1 MCPPVEDHLILPLN
15 SILRTVLLSTVL
27 IIPAH
32 QDALAADTPG
42 AYTFR
47 SYGPE
52 QGLRNQAV
60 TGLAQDRD
68 GFLFV
73 ATEDGL
79 FRYDGSRFARFGN
92 AEGLPSDSITAL
104 YREPGGRLWV
114 MNAKGALA
122 WSGSGPDPGVQ
133 GQQLPEL
140 HIESMAATQA
150 GYLLAG
156 TSAGVYE
163 GLPGQLKA
171 SPGLPL
177 SEGGAVWI
185 APGGDEALVTAHGNL
200 YRRSGKGAW
209 VARVLPAGVKNEL
222 IHSLIKDVRGRIWI
236 RGRRVLLRLASF
248 EGAAED
254 LSAQLPGASV
264 TRGQLL
270 ADAQGGVWAPTNLG
284 LVRFDDQGATLMS
297 EQQGLP
303 GQWVTSMLFDREGN
317 LWIASEGVHRLQGRL
332 AWSAHTRRQ
341 KLPSDTVWNVARSR
355 DGVLWAGTNRGL
367 AHAGDKQWEVLP
379 GTEERSLY
387 AFAQDADGNFWVG
400 GNNAKAAANTLLL
413 RAAGSTGFV
422 PVPLGGIDGPSTV
435 NAMSFGADGA
445 LYLGTQ
451 AHGLHR
457 LVREGKGYLT
467 SAVALPGG
475 DASEQIDQVLR
486 DASGRL
492 WVAGMGGLASFD
504 GGTWRRYGQADGLRE
519 NHVETVAVDADGN
532 VWVSY
537 WNIHG
542 LSKFKPGPGGIGKV
556 THIDQPAALVADN
569 IYALG
574 FDVKGALWLG
584 TAQGAKRWHQGR
596 LDQFGRGEGLPS
608 DDAAANAFW
617 PDANG
622 DIWLGMASGLAHF
635 QAAAEQPAPPLPS
648 TRVLRLLDGEG
659 RELPDATPRVDWN
672 RRALTF
678 HFAALSFINEARVRV
693 QVRLAGFEDAWRD
706 TGIREARYTGL
717 PPGNYRFEVRASL
730 GDEAWGPVSVREVVI
745 AAPWWRT
752 GWAMAALVLLAS
764 SLVLLFIRWRLGWLH
779 RRNTELEALVG
790 ARTVALEQAN
800 AALQEASMV
809 DPLTGLKNR
818 RFLGLS
824 MPDEL
829 ARVSRQYRALD
840 HDRAS
845 INKTLLFYMI
855 DIDYFK
861 SVNDTYGHTAGDLV
875 LQQCSSALRKACR
888 DADFVVRWGGEEF
901 LIVARN
907 TDRSYAELLANNLRK
922 AVSDLR
928 VDIGNGVVLQKTCS
942 IGFAAFP
949 AVESAPNAHPWE
961 DVVKM
966 ADQCL
971 YAAKLSGRDAWVGLV
986 MPDEATD
993 PGPRMATELGAL
1005 VAENRVQVLTSLPAD
1020 APLRWQ

>member
-1 MCPPVEDHLILPLN
+1 LPVKSFLRVVLAILLVC
-15 SILRTVLLSTVL
+15 TQH
-27 IIPAH
+27 A
-32 QDALAADTPG
+32 ALAADTPG

-68 GFLFV
+68 GFLYV

-79 FRYDGSRFARFGN
+79 FRYDGNRFQRFGN
-92 AEGLPSDSITAL
+92 ADGLPSDSITSL

-114 MNAKGALA
+114 LNAKGALA
-122 WSGSGPDPGVQ
+122 WSGTGPDPAVA
-133 GQQLPEL
+133 GQQLPSL
-140 HIESMAATQA
+140 HIESIAATSS
-150 GYLLAG
+150 GHLLLG
-156 TSAGVYE
+156 TSDGVYE
-163 GLPGQLKA
+163 GMPGKLSA
-171 SPGLPL
+171 IAGLPR
-177 SEGGAVWI
+177 SESGAVWI
-185 APGGDEALVTAHGNL
+185 SPGGEEALATVKGTL
-200 YRRSGKGAW
+200 YRRSANGVWA
-209 VARVLPAGVKNEL
+209 ARALPAGFKNEL
-222 IHSLIKDVRGRIWI
+222 INSLLKDSRGRIWI
-236 RGRRVLLRLASF
+236 RGRRVLLRLATF
-248 EGAAED
+248 DGAAED
-254 LSAQLPGASV
+254 LSSQLPGASV
-264 TRGQLL
+264 TRAQLL

-284 LVRFDDQGATLMS
+284 LIRFDDKGKTFIT

-332 AWSAHTRRQ
+332 AWTAHTRRQ

-367 AHAGDKQWEVLP
+367 AQAGEKQWEVLP

-387 AFAQDADGNFWVG
+387 ASAQDADGNFWAG
-400 GNNAKAAANTLLL
+400 GNNAKDAANSLLL
-413 RAAGSTGFV
+413 RAAGSTAFV
-422 PVPLGGIDGPSTV
+422 PIVLTGLDGPSTV
-435 NAMSFGADGA
+435 NAMDFGPDGA
-445 LYLGTQ
+445 LYLGMQ
-451 AHGLHR
+451 AHGLQR
-457 LVREGKGYLT
+457 VAREGKGYVT
-467 SAVALPGG
+467 RPVTLPGG
-475 DASEQIDQVLR
+475 DPKEQIDQVKR
-486 DASGRL
+486 DPTGRL
-492 WVAGMGGLASFD
+492 WVCGMSGLALFD
-504 GGTWRRYGQADGLRE
+504 GTSWRRFGQADGLRE
-519 NHVETVAVDADGN
+519 NHVETIAIDASGE

-537 WNIHG
+537 WNTHG
-542 LSKFKPGPGGIGKV
+542 LSRFKPDAAGLGKV
-556 THIDQPAALVADN
+556 THIDQPAALIADN
-569 IYALG
+569 VYAMG
-574 FDVKGALWLG
+574 FDTRGALWLG
-584 TAQGAKRWHQGR
+584 TAQGAKRWYQGR

-608 DDAAANAFW
+608 DDAAANSFW
-617 PDANG
+617 PDSNG
-622 DIWLGMASGLAHF
+622 DIWLGMASGLAHYH
-635 QAAAEQPAPPLPS
+635 AAAEPAAPPLPS
-648 TRVLRLLDGEG
+648 TRVLRLQDGNG
-659 RELPDATPRVDWN
+659 TVVTAPTPRIDWDK
-672 RRALTF
+672 RTLTF

-693 QVRLAGFEDAWRD
+693 QVRLAGFEDTWRD

-730 GDEAWGPVSVREVVI
+730 GDDKWGPVGVREVVI
-745 AAPWWRT
+745 EAPWWRT
-752 GWAMAALVLLAS
+752 GWALAALVLLAS
-764 SLVLLFIRWRLGWLH
+764 TLVFLFVRWRLSWLH
-779 RRNTELEALVG
+779 RRNFELEALVG
-790 ARTVALEQAN
+790 ARTVALEEAN

-829 ARVSRQYRALD
+829 ARVSRQLRATD

-855 DIDYFK
+855 DIDHFK
-861 SVNDTYGHTAGDLV
+861 SVNDTYGHAAGDLV
-875 LQQCSSALRKACR
+875 LQHCSTALRKACR

-907 TDRSYAELLANNLRK
+907 SDRSYAELLANNLRK

-928 VDIGNGVVLQKTCS
+928 IDVGNGVFLQKTCS

-961 DVVKM
+961 EVVKM

-986 MPDEATD
+986 MPEDATD
-993 PGPRMATELGAL
+993 PGPRMGTELGAL
-1005 VAENRVQVLTSLPAD
+1005 VAEGRVKVLRSLPAET
-1020 APLRWQ
+1020 PLRWQ